1 MQTVTQSPA
10 PSNLIAR
17 YTTFA
22 GLPGYAIRTADHRAF
37 FIDSDAQCTPLSNAD
52 IPALVLLGDVNTA
65 ERQHLLDCL
74 AGGYAAIACS
84 RVN

>member
-1 MQTVTQSPA
+1 MATVAEISP
-10 PSNLIAR
+10 SRNLIAQ
-17 YTTFA
+17 YATYA
-22 GLPGYAIRTADHRAF
+22 GLPGYAIRTADRRVF

-74 AGGYAAIACS
+74 AGGAAAIACS
-84 RVN
+84 RTN